1 MPIDGMVSVVATVS
15 GYHGDERHRLVNLIA
30 ETGASYVGSMSR
42 SITHL
47 VCWRL
52 EGKKYDIARRLG
64 TLVVSHWWFTECLRE
79 GRRLPV
85 DSYLMV
91 SGEEAGPVPELPTR
105 SRTQGKKSAIME
117 DRVFQELPDDFWDTP
132 LARTSYKVK
141 FDDSDSDF
149 ESALLKEERHFL
161 HLSSHTTSKSTSKQK
176 ENLSHLLH
184 NEVPIRMGERND
196 LTENFE
202 NDSLSDS
209 FSEPQIS
216 DTLCVEAQ
224 RKFTKTSAPSS
235 SLRQSTMDSLYEF
248 GETSR
253 HEPAGKKEQDNVE
266 LRKTSRSFLPFDM
279 SGQEPPFCT
288 QEQVDKCSFGTLAD
302 DEMGYDNKPM
312 EKSSNLERQTELS
325 CVICWTDFSSTR
337 GILPCGH
344 RFCYSCIQ
352 GWSDC
357 LASRGKV
364 STCPLCKASFTWISK
379 VDEAGT
385 LDQKVYS
392 QTIPCEASTDVFVLG
407 SEGYDFSGPTSGQGA
422 CYQCHFREPE
432 ELLLSC
438 HVCRSLC
445 WRFCLLAFFFFSPRS
460 SPYIGKTFGL
470 PYDIASKPQIH
481 PPQAC
486 SLPQWCYPENV
497 EFVCL
502 CLSYHT
508 SLYQGEPLHASII
521 HFLMQ
526 SHPNM
531 FL

>member
-1 MPIDGMVSVVATVS
+1 MGSVVATVS

-52 EGKKYDIARRLG
+52 EGKKYDIARKLG
-64 TLVVSHWWFTECLRE
+64 TRVVSHRWFMECLRE
-79 GRRLPV
+79 GRRLPE
-85 DSYLMV
+85 DPYLMV
-91 SGEEAGPVPELPTR
+91 SGEEAGLVPELPAR
-105 SRTQGKKSAIME
+105 SRTQSKKNAIIE

-132 LARTSYKVK
+132 PARASYKVK
-141 FDDSDSDF
+141 LDGSDSDF
-149 ESALLKEERHFL
+149 ESALLKENSVIDGYSKKNHPSDIKKRRKRMKHANTSTDRDVLNLQDNVSSVMARQCL
-161 HLSSHTTSKSTSKQK
+161 HVSSHTTSQSTSKQK
-176 ENLSHLLH
+176 GNLSRFLH

-209 FSEPQIS
+209 FSEPQTS
-216 DTLCVEAQ
+216 DTLCIEAQ

-235 SLRQSTMDSLYEF
+235 SLRQSTLDSLYEF

-253 HEPAGKKEQDNVE
+253 HEPAGRKELDNVE
-266 LRKTSRSFLPFDM
+266 LRETSRNLLPFDL
-279 SGQEPPFCT
+279 SGGQEPAFCT
-288 QEQVDKCSFGTLAD
+288 EEQVDKCSLGTLAD

-312 EKSSNLERQTELS
+312 EKPSNLERQPELS
-325 CVICWTDFSSTR
+325 CVICWTEFSSTR

-352 GWSDC
+352 GWADC
-357 LASRGKV
+357 LASSGKV

-385 LDQKVYS
+385 SDQKIYS
-392 QTIPCEASTDVFVLG
+392 QTIPCEASTGVFVLG
-407 SEGYDFSGPTSGQGA
+407 NEGYDFSRSTAGQGA

-438 HVCRSLC
+438 QVCRSQ
-445 WRFCLLAFFFFSPRS
+445 WVHSYCL
-460 SPYIGKTFGL
+460 
-470 PYDIASKPQIH
+470 D
-481 PPQAC
+481 PPQNPWTC
-486 SLPQWCYPENV
+486 MHCRDLRMLFHRYR
-497 EFVCL
+497 
-502 CLSYHT
+502 
-508 SLYQGEPLHASII
+508 
-521 HFLMQ
+521 
-526 SHPNM
+526 
-531 FL
+531 